1 MLSNNGTGTAFGQI
15 SYYLEFSKPGDAKPL
30 SLRIDVAGPA
40 VRYVRCVQH
49 GKLPGAEN
57 TQLRGFDSL
66 EIVKRALSHPAANL
80 RLL

>member
-1 MLSNNGTGTAFGQI
+1 MLLGQ
-15 SYYLEFSKPGDAKPL
+15 L
-30 SLRIDVAGPA
+30 
-40 VRYVRCVQH
+40 YVRCVQR